1 VHAVTIRRLI
11 VFAVCALGVGGLYLV
26 PSLAR
31 SPEQLGSDLP
41 HDQPR
46 TRPSSRSTTPVA
58 AAAASANP
66 RPGRSVTAPEPP
78 PEPPATPSETRSDQG
93 SRPDPGPREATH
105 PPGPRP
111 TRVATAYDPAEKADQ
126 EPPQPVR
133 EIKTETVTAD
143 RLSLNW
149 PPARDNVGV
158 IGYHVWLNGFD
169 VASTVETH
177 VSVPWF
183 NDDTAT
189 HVVQVRAV
197 DAAGNA
203 SETSPSVLVTR
214 PEPEPSSSAPPFTPP
229 PSSPSAPPSSSPEP
243 TEQPQPTPGP
253 TPSDEIS
260 TEPDGLP
267 KPTTSP
273 ISTPE
278 PTATSK
284 GTN

>member
-1 VHAVTIRRLI
+1 MDAVTIRRLI

-31 SPEQLGSDLP
+31 SPEQLGSDVP
-41 HDQPR
+41 HDEPR
-46 TRPSSRSTTPVA
+46 TRPSSRSNTPV

-66 RPGRSVTAPEPP
+66 GPGRSLTAPEPP
-78 PEPPATPSETRSDQG
+78 PEPPTTPSETRSDHG
-93 SRPDPGPREATH
+93 SRPEPGPREATH
-105 PPGPRP
+105 PPRPRP
-111 TRVATAYDPAEKADQ
+111 SRVATAYDPVEKADQ

-133 EIKTETVTAD
+133 EIITETVTAD

-149 PPARDNVGV
+149 PRARDNVGV

-214 PEPEPSSSAPPFTPP
+214 PEPEPS
-229 PSSPSAPPSSSPEP
+229 PSTPPSSSPEP
-243 TEQPQPTPGP
+243 TDQPQPTPQPTPEP
-253 TPSDEIS
+253 TPSDEMS

-267 KPTTSP
+267 NPTATP
-273 ISTPE
+273 TPTPE
-278 PTATSK
+278 PTATSRR
-284 GTN
+284 TS

>member
-1 VHAVTIRRLI
+1 MT
-11 VFAVCALGVGGLYLV
+11 
-26 PSLAR
+26 
-31 SPEQLGSDLP
+31 
-41 HDQPR
+41 
-46 TRPSSRSTTPVA
+46 
-58 AAAASANP
+58 
-66 RPGRSVTAPEPP
+66 
-78 PEPPATPSETRSDQG
+78 
-93 SRPDPGPREATH
+93 TH
-105 PPGPRP
+105 PPRPRP
-111 TRVATAYDPAEKADQ
+111 TRVATAHDPTEKADQ

-133 EIKTETVTAD
+133 EIMTETVTAD

-197 DAAGNA
+197 DAAGNT

-214 PEPEPSSSAPPFTPP
+214 PEPEPSPSTPP
-229 PSSPSAPPSSSPEP
+229 STSPEP
-243 TEQPQPTPGP
+243 TQQPQPTSQPTPEP
-253 TPSDEIS
+253 TPSDEVS
-260 TEPDGLP
+260 TEPDALP
-267 KPTTSP
+267 NPTATP
-273 ISTPE
+273 APTPE

-284 GTN
+284 GIS